1 MYPILAVVDELRKT
15 DAAAP
20 GDAGVRGQG
29 SGVRSQEADVE
40 LCYIG
45 EAGGAE
51 EELARR
57 AGIPFRAIE
66 TGQVR
71 GRSLRVALSSF
82 LRMRRG
88 AAQCRAI
95 LTEFRPDVVLL
106 TGGYVAAPVAWTA
119 WRMHVPTLIY
129 LPDVTPGDSIRWTSR
144 LATRVAVSFPEV
156 ARYFG
161 NKAVV
166 TGYPVRREL
175 FTTERNAA
183 RATLGLQRTGSPA
196 SSLDRL
202 PVLLVMGG
210 SRGARSINR
219 ALEAALPA
227 LLPRCQIVHISGTLD
242 WPAVEQVAAAL
253 RQAQE
258 AARSVSLPNRQ
269 QIEDAAVPSEFAD
282 RYHAYPYLHEMPAAL
297 AAADLVV
304 ARAGAAT
311 LAEFPAV
318 GLPAILAPYPYSGQH
333 QDANAAYLTDRGA
346 AVTLQD
352 AELAA
357 RLAPTILEL
366 LDAPERLA
374 AMAKAARALSRPDAA
389 ANIADE
395 LYRLAFKKDS

>member
-1 MYPILAVVDELRKT
+1 LLYV
-15 DAAAP
+15 
-20 GDAGVRGQG
+20 
-29 SGVRSQEADVE
+29 
-40 LCYIG
+40 G

-95 LTEFRPDVVLL
+95 LTEFRPDVILL
-106 TGGYVAAPVAWTA
+106 TGGYVAAPVAWAA
-119 WRMHVPTLIY
+119 WRMRIPTLIY

-161 NKAVV
+161 KKAVV

-175 FTTERNAA
+175 LTTERDAA
-183 RATLGLQRTGSPA
+183 RAALGLQA
-196 SSLDRL
+196 DL

-219 ALEAALPA
+219 ALTAALPA
-227 LLPRCQIVHISGTLD
+227 LLPRCQVVHVSGTLD
-242 WPAVEQVAAAL
+242 WPEVEKAAVAFRHGRTANQGAT
-253 RQAQE
+253 
-258 AARSVSLPNRQ
+258 RSVSVSNRPQ
-269 QIEDAAVPSEFAD
+269 TEDAGAPGELAT

-311 LAEFPAV
+311 LAEFPAA

-346 AVTLQD
+346 AVTVKD
-352 AELAA
+352 ADLAA
-357 RLAPTILEL
+357 RLAPTVLEL
-366 LDAPERLA
+366 LDAPERMA
-374 AMAKAARALSRPDAA
+374 AMARAARALARPDAA
-389 ANIADE
+389 ANIAHA
-395 LYRLAFKKDS
+395 LRQLATGYRSR